1 MGHSLPPPPASVCSR
16 FRRTV
21 PTDLGAP
28 PSGEITSSYLPL
40 AAARILIARVATPEP
55 SVLERCPPSF
65 TTGELA
71 VLKDTASSA
80 RACAV
85 GSQAAEMTAM
95 HQTLPKLSVLL

>member
-1 MGHSLPPPPASVCSR
+1 MCDQGTRHLHRKTGKQAGHCATWAPTACFR

-21 PTDLGAP
+21 PTILGVP
-28 PSGEITSSYLPL
+28 PNGVITSSYLWL

-71 VLKDTASSA
+71 VLTDATSD
-80 RACAV
+80 
-85 GSQAAEMTAM
+85 
-95 HQTLPKLSVLL
+95 